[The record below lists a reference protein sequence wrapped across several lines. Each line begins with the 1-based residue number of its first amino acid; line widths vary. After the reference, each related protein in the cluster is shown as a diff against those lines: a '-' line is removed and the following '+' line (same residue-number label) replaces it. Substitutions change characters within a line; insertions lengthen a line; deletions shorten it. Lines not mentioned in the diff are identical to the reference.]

1 MALTEKRTQ
10 IYLTLS
16 QHSALVRA
24 ARTRN
29 VSLAEVVREAVNAY
43 LTRKPGPEP
52 GGSDPLADLIGCFEG
67 PGDLSDRH
75 DDYLYGGPEAV
86 KTKASRPRRKRP
98 RGKAI
103 ARRQKAP

>member
-10 IYLTLS
+10 IYLTRS
-16 QHSALVRA
+16 QHSALQRA

-29 VSLAEVVREAVNAY
+29 VSLAEVVREAVDAY

-52 GGSDPLADLIGCFEG
+52 GGPDPLADLIGCFEG

-75 DDYLYGGPEAV
+75 DDYLYGSPKEP
-86 KTKASRPRRKRP
+86 KTERSPRRKRP
-98 RGKAI
+98 RGT
-103 ARRQKAP
+103 